1 MLPLNS
7 PTPSLVVR
15 HHWKTI
21 RLFLTIALFIGG
33 VWGAVVAYDQG
44 FTNKWKNYIIK
55 ELEKQ
60 GVAARIGRLTIDP
73 VNGLT
78 ARDVSLFDITN
89 RNRQLASIS
98 NISLDVDLGKILDG
112 EDFLRT
118 VDLRHASLSLPVD
131 PDVPSGPAVEI
142 SHLNARLHFAGNR
155 VDITNAEGT
164 ISGISVLVR
173 GSIDLPTPPTGNKE
187 EMDRLK
193 KERARQLAEIKQRRG
208 LLKTLLEFLAKFT
221 TTKAQKAT
229 LKIDLNGPLSDLS
242 RLHAGVKLEAHHL
255 QCGRFNLESLSA
267 EAELTG
273 GVVSMRHL
281 ELTDKGG
288 KLAGQ
293 AFWNMADG
301 RAIDFW
307 VDSTVDLH
315 ALMKGLVDAKA
326 LGEVVFYQPPHVRAD
341 GKILLPE
348 TLTNPKAK
356 PKPATQDAEWSL
368 PLDVVARVDC
378 HKFTSHGVIFDG
390 LHGDFAVKESEF
402 YARNLQIEHESGTA
416 SGQIMRTKQGGLKYH
431 LKWNASLQAA
441 LPFVESEAVQQALSA
456 FEFTKSSHVS
466 IEALGAGADLN
477 PSTWTGSVVAD
488 LRNFTFR
495 EVAVKSVTGD
505 ITLADGKCIA
515 RNVVMQRPDGAV
527 HATQVNFLPNESM
540 LELIGVTCTTQP
552 LPLAQMF
559 APMIVK
565 QVEPY
570 VFSAPPT
577 LLVEGKIGL
586 LLSLASQSDLRVKI
600 LAPDQKINVSV
611 AGAKYQLTGAKGALH
626 WVEDAILLDLTGK
639 GAPGMSHSGVS
650 CARETDVEF
659 HGQFGVGKKLGSL
672 LNWNLVAKCAD
683 DVSIAIAGKAI
694 PAQSLIATVEAEQGK
709 LKIEGTARVYGG
721 GLTANFVFPDVNK
734 DIPYNAN
741 VQVDRISYAKL
752 AKLFDPAKD
761 TVGELSGFLNF
772 TGQGSNTSNIKGTG
786 RIVIN
791 DGDVF
796 AIPLL
801 GPLSKL
807 FSTILP
813 VGKLIYSVAREAT
826 ADIKVENGTAMTEKF
841 EAQTSTFK
849 LLVNGIV
856 DYAKDRVDLNAR
868 MNLRGAPGVLLF
880 PVSKLFEYEAQGS
893 MGEPSWRPKY
903 LGLPFG
909 NDKPAPR

>member
-1 MLPLNS
+1 M
-7 PTPSLVVR
+7 
-15 HHWKTI
+15 
-21 RLFLTIALFIGG
+21 FIGG

-78 ARDVSLFDITN
+78 ARDVSFFDITN

-98 NISLDVDLGKILDG
+98 NISLDVDLAKIMDG
-112 EDFLRT
+112 DDFLRT

-131 PDVPSGPAVEI
+131 PDEPNGASVEI
-142 SHLNARLHFAGNR
+142 TNINARLHFAGNR
-155 VDITNAEGT
+155 VDITNAEGD
-164 ISGISVLVR
+164 ISGIGVRVR
-173 GSIDLPTPPTGNKE
+173 GSIELPSRPTGTKE
-187 EMDRLK
+187 EVDRLK
-193 KERARQLAEIKQRRG
+193 KERTRQLSEIKQRRG
-208 LLKTLLEFLAKFT
+208 TLKLLLEFLDKFT
-221 TTKAQKAT
+221 TTKSQKVA
-229 LKIDLNGPLSDLS
+229 LDIDLDGPLADLS
-242 RLHAGVKLEAHHL
+242 RLHAGVRLQANNL
-255 QCGRFNLESLSA
+255 QCGRFNLQSLQA

-273 GVVSMRHL
+273 GVVSMRRL
-281 ELTDKGG
+281 ELEDRGG
-288 KLAGQ
+288 RLTGQ
-293 AFWNMADG
+293 AFWDITDG
-301 RAIDFW
+301 REIDFW

-315 ALMKGLVDAKA
+315 ALMKGLVDAKS
-326 LGEVVFYQPPHVRAD
+326 LGEIVFYQAPHVRAD
-341 GKILLPE
+341 GKILLPDMLGK
-348 TLTNPKAK
+348 TKVK
-356 PKPATQDAEWSL
+356 PKPVDPDAGWSL
-368 PLDVVARVDC
+368 PLDIVARVDC
-378 HKFTSHGVIFDG
+378 NKFTSRGVIFNG

-416 SGQIMRTKQGGLKYH
+416 SGQIMRTKEGGLKYH

-441 LPFVESEAVQQALSA
+441 MPFVESEAVQQALSD
-456 FEFTKSSHVS
+456 FEFTKNSHIS

-477 PSTWTGSVVAD
+477 PATWTGSVVAD
-488 LRNFTFR
+488 LRNFSFR

-505 ITLADGKCIA
+505 VTLADGKCIA
-515 RNVVMQRPDGAV
+515 RNVVMQRPDGDV
-527 HATQVNFLPNESM
+527 RATQVNFLPSESM
-540 LELIGVTCTTQP
+540 LELIDVTCTTQP

-570 VFSAPPT
+570 VFSTPPT
-577 LLVEGKIGL
+577 LLVEGKIAL
-586 LLSLASQSDLRVKI
+586 VLSLASQSDLRVKI
-600 LAPDQKINVSV
+600 QAPNNKINVSV
-611 AGAKYQLTGAKGALH
+611 AGGKYQLTSAKGFLH
-626 WVEDAILLDLTGK
+626 WVDDAILLDLIGK

-659 HGQFGVGKKLGSL
+659 RGQFGVGKKLGSL
-672 LNWNLVAKCAD
+672 LAWNLVAKCVD
-683 DVSIAIAGKAI
+683 DVSIAIAGKSI
-694 PAQSLIATVEAEQGK
+694 PAQSLVATVDANQNK
-709 LKIEGTARVYGG
+709 LNVDGTARVYGG
-721 GLTANFVFPDVNK
+721 GLAAAFAFSDVSK

-741 VQVDRISYAKL
+741 VQVDHISYAKL
-752 AKLFDPAKD
+752 AKLFDPTKD
-761 TVGELSGFLNF
+761 TVGELTGYLSF
-772 TGQGSNTSNIKGTG
+772 TGLGNNASSIKGTG

-807 FSTILP
+807 FTTLLP

-826 ADIKVENGTAMTEKF
+826 ADIKVENGTARTDKF

-856 DYAKDRVDLNAR
+856 DYAKDRVDLTAR
-868 MNLRGAPGVLLF
+868 MNLRGAPGLLLF

-893 MGEPSWRPKY
+893 MGEPGWRPKY

-909 NDKPAPR
+909 NDKPEPR